1 LCRVHVSSSPI
12 CCYLNREQN
21 TLEEGAEQ
29 LALAFDQYGVNFID
43 TYV

>member
-1 LCRVHVSSSPI
+1 VPPPNSFFVFSI
-12 CCYLNREQN
+12 DNREQN